1 MGIILAD
8 LKFALRTLRR
18 NPLFSLIAILSLA
31 LGIGANTAIFS
42 LMDQLL
48 LRLLPVKDPDSLV
61 MLSQRGT
68 NMGGSDGERA
78 NSYPIYQ
85 DFQRRAEAFS
95 DVFCT
100 KMSERVALTLDG
112 QTELVSAEMVSG
124 NYFSAL
130 GVAPAIGRVFNS
142 QEDDQVFKGH
152 PVVTLSYDY
161 WMSRFAGDRSVV
173 GKKVLVNNYPM
184 TIVGVSA
191 AGFSGVD
198 PARSPK
204 IRVPI
209 QMLPMVN
216 PGWEPTI
223 STRRLLWLRVFAR
236 LKPGY
241 TIESAQ
247 ASLQVLYG
255 QIRLYEASL
264 PEAKGWSPNNRERF
278 LRGTVVVEKA
288 ATGYSQLRNSF
299 STALVV
305 LMWMVGL
312 VLLIACANVA
322 SLLIARA
329 VARQKEVAIRLSVG
343 ASQSQLVRQ
352 LLVESLVLAAAG
364 GALGI
369 LLAVWI
375 TKGLLSLLPT
385 GNTVL
390 ALSANPNGRIML
402 FSIGLSL
409 FTGLIFGLAPA
420 LRSIRLDLWSTLKD
434 AAGSVASTGGAVR
447 ARKVLVT
454 VQVALSFLL
463 LFGAG
468 LFVQSLQNLRGTKSG
483 FESMEH
489 LLSFQLNPSLKGY
502 PLERA
507 KRFYQETL
515 ESVRA
520 LPGVQS
526 AGYARAAVLANGAW
540 GDGML
545 VEGHVAKEGENTH
558 AMVNFVSPG
567 YFRTMGVPLLEGRDF
582 DARDVSGT
590 GAVCIVNRTFAEQYF
605 PGRSALGRHIGSGI
619 LRAGKLDVEIVGVAE
634 NALFNGP
641 REGSRR
647 QVFFAEPQERY
658 LTGETFYV
666 RTSQDSK
673 LMFGAINNAVRR
685 LDPQMATSEMRTVEA
700 QLDQVLLIE
709 RLIAMLSAGFGAL
722 ATLLASIGLY
732 GVMAFVVARRTKEI
746 GVRLALGAMRGSVVW
761 LVMREVLLLVGLGL
775 AVGIPAA
782 LALGRFISAQLFGVK
797 ENDPWVAAMAVILL
811 SLIAAIAGFVPA
823 QRASR
828 IDPLLALRYE

>member
-1 MGIILAD
+1 MGGIFD
-8 LKFALRTLRR
+8 LMFALRTLRR
-18 NPLFSLIAILSLA
+18 SPLFTLVAVLSLA

-68 NMGGSDGERA
+68 NMGGNDGERA

-85 DFQRRAEAFS
+85 DYQQRAEAFS
-95 DVFCT
+95 EVFCQ
-100 KMSERVALTLDG
+100 KMSEGVALTIDG
-112 QTELVSAEMVSG
+112 QTERVSAEMVSG

-130 GVAPAIGRVFNS
+130 GVNPAIGRVFNS
-142 QEDDQVFKGH
+142 QEDDQLYKGH

-161 WMSRFAGDRSVV
+161 WMTRFAGDQSVV

-191 AGFSGVD
+191 PGFSGVD

-216 PGWEPTI
+216 PGWDATI
-223 STRRLLWLRVFAR
+223 GFRRLQWIRVFAR

-241 TIESAQ
+241 TVESAQ
-247 ASLQVLYG
+247 ASLQVLFT
-255 QIRLYEASL
+255 QIRRYEATL
-264 PEAKGWSPNNRERF
+264 PEAKGWSANSRERF
-278 LRGTVVVEKA
+278 LKATVVVEKA
-288 ATGYSQLRNSF
+288 ATGYSQLRNNF
-299 STALVV
+299 SKALEV

-329 VARQKEVAIRLSVG
+329 VARQKEIAVRLSVG

-352 LLVESLVLAAAG
+352 LLVESLVLAATG

-385 GNTVL
+385 GNSML
-390 ALSANPNGRIML
+390 MLSANPNGRILL
-402 FSIGLSL
+402 FNVGLSL
-409 FTGLIFGLAPA
+409 LTGLIFGLVPA
-420 LRSIRLDLWSTLKD
+420 FRSTRLELWCALKD
-434 AAGSVASTGGAVR
+434 AAGSVAGAGGAMR

-454 VQVALSFLL
+454 AQVALSFLL

-468 LFVQSLQNLRGTKSG
+468 LFVQSLQNLRQTTSG
-483 FESMEH
+483 FQNIEH
-489 LLSFQLNPSLKGY
+489 LLSFRVDPSLNGY
-502 PLERA
+502 NLQRA
-507 KRFYQETL
+507 KRFDQELL
-515 ESVRA
+515 ENIRA
-520 LPGVQS
+520 MPGVQS

-545 VEGHVAKEGENTH
+545 VEGHIAKEGENTH

-567 YFRTMGVPLLEGRDF
+567 YFRTMGVPLLEGRDL
-582 DARDVSGT
+582 DDRDVSET
-590 GAVCIVNRTFAEQYF
+590 KAVCIVNRTFAEQYF
-605 PGRSALGRHIGSGI
+605 PGRSAVGRHVGSAI
-619 LRAGKLDVEIVGVAE
+619 LRNGKLDVEIVGVAE
-634 NALFNGP
+634 NALYNGP

-658 LTGETFYV
+658 LSGKTFYV
-666 RTSQDSK
+666 RT
-673 LMFGAINNAVRR
+673 N
-685 LDPQMATSEMRTVEA
+685 
-700 QLDQVLLIE
+700 
-709 RLIAMLSAGFGAL
+709 
-722 ATLLASIGLY
+722 
-732 GVMAFVVARRTKEI
+732 
-746 GVRLALGAMRGSVVW
+746 
-761 LVMREVLLLVGLGL
+761 
-775 AVGIPAA
+775 
-782 LALGRFISAQLFGVK
+782 
-797 ENDPWVAAMAVILL
+797 
-811 SLIAAIAGFVPA
+811 
-823 QRASR
+823 
-828 IDPLLALRYE
+828 